1 MNAMRITWFAPRKVS
16 VMNLRQ
22 KIITLA
28 LFYSVLLSG
37 NISALEPAEKIP
49 VFVSILP
56 QAYFVEQIGGE
67 YVTAL
72 VLVGSGQSPATY
84 EPSPKQMSALAET
97 PLYFR
102 IGVPFERHLV
112 GKIENTFR
120 ALKIIDTREG
130 VPLREIDGA
139 DGHGHDHDHAGGK
152 DPHIWLSPRLVKIQA
167 VNICRALAE
176 YDSVH
181 ADSYYKNLEEF
192 NARLDSVDAAIKEKL
207 APFRGSRFYAF
218 HPSYGYFGDEY
229 GLVQLA
235 VEIEGK
241 EPSARQLAALIE
253 RARAEKVRVIFVQPQ
268 FAVKTAETV
277 ARAVSGRVV
286 ELDPL
291 SKDYLD
297 NLKYMSEELAR
308 ALAEEGDK
316 K

>member
-1 MNAMRITWFAPRKVS
+1 
-16 VMNLRQ
+16 MNLRRM
-22 KIITLA
+22 IITLA
-28 LFYSVLLSG
+28 LFYSVMVSG
-37 NISALEPAEKIP
+37 DIYATETAEKIQ

-67 YVTAL
+67 YVTVR
-72 VLVGSGQSPATY
+72 VLVGPGQSPATY

-139 DGHGHDHDHAGGK
+139 NGHGHDHAGGK

-167 VNICRALAE
+167 ANICRALAE
-176 YDSVH
+176 YDSAH
-181 ADSYYKNLEEF
+181 ADFYNKNLDKF
-192 NARLDSVDAAIKEKL
+192 KARLDTTDAAIKEKL

-218 HPSYGYFGDEY
+218 HPSYGYFGDDY

-241 EPSARQLAALIE
+241 EPSARQLATLIE
-253 RARAEKVRVIFVQPQ
+253 RARAEQVRVIFVQPQ
-268 FAVKTAETV
+268 YAVKTAETIT
-277 ARAVSGRVV
+277 RAVGGRVV

-291 SKDYLD
+291 SKDYLN
-297 NLKYMSEELAR
+297 NLMYMAEELVR
-308 ALAEEGDK
+308 AWGLQESK